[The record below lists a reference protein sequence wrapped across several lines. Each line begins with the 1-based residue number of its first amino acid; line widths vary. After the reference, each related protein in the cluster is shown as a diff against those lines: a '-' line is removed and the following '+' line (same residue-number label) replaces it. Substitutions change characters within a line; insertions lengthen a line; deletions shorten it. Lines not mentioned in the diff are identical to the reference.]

1 MKMKENKEKRKK
13 KKEKKEY
20 EQKISTQRKEL
31 DSKLEVK
38 SWKGEIQVL
47 TWKRI
52 ILEFTGPR
60 TIGSTIDKFLHKM
73 FDME

>member
-1 MKMKENKEKRKK
+1 MNKRF
-13 KKEKKEY
+13 
-20 EQKISTQRKEL
+20 QLRAKEL

-38 SWKGEIQVL
+38 SLEGEIQVL
-47 TWKRI
+47 TWKII

>member
-1 MKMKENKEKRKK
+1 MNKRF
-13 KKEKKEY
+13 
-20 EQKISTQRKEL
+20 QLRAKEL

-38 SWKGEIQVL
+38 SWEGEIQVL